1 MPWRSIARCANTTHA
16 QPGLERDPG
25 VMRALARCAR
35 HDLGVYATVVLP
47 GSAAVGDPVELF
59 QPGYRPSTLVPA
71 MAGRMFRKDTPSGP
85 DRKGPYMVSFST

>member
-1 MPWRSIARCANTTHA
+1 MTRRSIARCANTTHA

-25 VMRALARCAR
+25 VTRALTRHAR

-47 GSAAVGDPVELF
+47 GSAAVGNPVEFF
-59 QPGYRPSTLVPA
+59 QPGYQPWVLVPA
-71 MAGRMFRKDTPSGP
+71 MVGRMFRKVTPSGP